1 MPGSAETH
9 RETTRREF
17 TKQAE
22 GFERPGSIF
31 RDRDILGWIGKHVP
45 VSSTDLVLDVA
56 GGSGPL
62 GRYLAERAAF
72 AVVADLTPEMLAT
85 GAAVARDEGRRNVL
99 FTEADSTGLPFAEAQ
114 FDVVACRFAFHHFDD
129 PALAAREMAR
139 VCRPGGLVAV
149 IDMVAEP
156 GEPSRRDELERL
168 RDPSH
173 TRALDRDELLRV
185 LAGAG
190 VAAEAVSE
198 RTQAM
203 DAGRWTDQGK
213 PPDEA
218 RDEINAA
225 LEAEAAG
232 GEPTGLRAR
241 RVDGRTAIEHTYVI
255 ACGRAEVTTY
265 A

>member
-1 MPGSAETH
+1 MPESAETH

-17 TKQAE
+17 SKQAE
-22 GFERPGSIF
+22 SFERPGSIF
-31 RDRDILGWIGKHVP
+31 RDRDILDWIGQHVP

-56 GGSGPL
+56 GGSGQL

-85 GAAVARDEGRRNVL
+85 GAAAARDAGTNNVL
-99 FTEADSTGLPFAEAQ
+99 FAEGDATRLPFADAQ

-156 GEPSRRDELERL
+156 GEPDRRDELERL

-173 TRALDRDELLRV
+173 TRALDRDELLQM
-185 LAGAG
+185 LADAG
-190 VAAEAVSE
+190 VDAEPVSE
-198 RTQAM
+198 RMQTM
-203 DAGRWTDQGK
+203 DAARWVDQGK
-213 PPDEA
+213 PGDDA
-218 RDEINAA
+218 RNEITAA
-225 LEAEAAG
+225 LKAEGAG
-232 GEPTGLRAR
+232 GEPTGLRVKRADDR
-241 RVDGRTAIEHTYVI
+241 LTIEHSYVI
-255 ACGRAEVTTY
+255 ARGRRS
-265 A
+265 